1 MSMLNRMPDGR
12 AEPRW
17 NEFKS
22 SDFTDCEWRVEE
34 MEFLGVKDRY
44 VMIRGT
50 NPNDYSVNLTIPGG
64 LKITGPYHRAGFVL
78 QYKKNGGTFE
88 FIDASVIDAD
98 SNTVVTIPGNP
109 LSRYGDCRFFVMA
122 KTLADGV

>member
-1 MSMLNRMPDGR
+1 MMLNRMPGGR

-22 SDFTDCEWRVEE
+22 SDFKDCEWRVEE

-50 NPNDYSVNLTIPGG
+50 NSNGYPADLTIPGG
-64 LKITGPYHRAGFVL
+64 LKLTSPYYRAGFVF
-78 QYKKNGGTFE
+78 QYQRNGGSVE
-88 FIDASVIDAD
+88 FIDADTLDAD
-98 SNTVVTIPGNP
+98 SNTVVTIPRNP
-109 LSRYGDCRFFVMA
+109 LSSFGDCRFLVIA
-122 KTLADGV
+122 KTMADGV